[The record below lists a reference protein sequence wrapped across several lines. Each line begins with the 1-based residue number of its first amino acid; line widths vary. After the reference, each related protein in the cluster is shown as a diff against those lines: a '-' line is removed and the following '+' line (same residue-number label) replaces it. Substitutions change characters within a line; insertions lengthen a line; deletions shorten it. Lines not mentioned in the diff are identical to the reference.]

1 MENSVTRILYFQNF
15 QHLSNRMVK
24 RNKAKWS
31 GEAAR
36 LYPRK
41 QKTGWRTLRFYFHQ
55 EEVNQRE
62 HDLVRWLTDPITV
75 PREKRLPTRGP
86 RENGKIKRE
95 KRRKSKKVKRSEG
108 WKASSEGEGTRDK
121 TCIHFHRDKY

>member
-41 QKTGWRTLRFYFHQ
+41 QKTGWRALRFYFHQ

-108 WKASSEGEGTRDK
+108 
-121 TCIHFHRDKY
+121 